1 MPRWRNP
8 FSFLFARSRRDDY
21 LSRYVVRECTS
32 GRPLAEVLEDA
43 YVRNRS
49 TAEERARLL
58 DRPELVAALGTHA
71 LDELRYMRREMTRP
85 E

>member
-21 LSRYVVRECTS
+21 LARYVVRECAS

-43 YVRNRS
+43 YLRNRS
-49 TAEERARLL
+49 SAEERARLL
-58 DRPELVAALGTHA
+58 DRPELVAALGAHA
-71 LDELRYMRREMTRP
+71 LDELRTVRGKSSP
-85 E
+85 